1 MLEAKL
7 ARCAHA
13 GCHGPVQ
20 SVEDLLEQLPRTMRV
35 GVGKRGARRCLDA
48 QVSKLA
54 LAALQP
60 ALNLAQAMGPT
71 ELTEQHGDEL
81 APTGKPFRSMLG
93 TGLPDHALKLNTW
106 NQLED
111 LAEHAA

>member
-1 MLEAKL
+1 
-7 ARCAHA
+7 
-13 GCHGPVQ
+13 
-20 SVEDLLEQLPRTMRV
+20 MRV
-35 GVGKRGARRCLDA
+35 GVGKRGARRRLDA

-60 ALNLAQAMGPT
+60 AFNLAQRMRSPQLAEKHGH
-71 ELTEQHGDEL
+71 ELT
-81 APTGKPFRSMLG
+81 PTGKPLRSMLG